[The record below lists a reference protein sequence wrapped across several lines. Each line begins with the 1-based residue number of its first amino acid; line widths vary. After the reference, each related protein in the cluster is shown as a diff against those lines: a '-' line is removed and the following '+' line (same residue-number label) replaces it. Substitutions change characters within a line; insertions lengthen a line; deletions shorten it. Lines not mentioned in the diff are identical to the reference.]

1 VYWIL
6 LAAWTDAGAA
16 APEPTRLA
24 PKIALRGVAETW
36 DDTSIGT
43 VYRTGALSGG
53 AALILPLPSNFAV
66 DVGFTYK
73 RLSPLADIE
82 DAKFEVL
89 PITLSA
95 EYWFGTEDQN
105 WDVFV
110 GLGPSLIVF
119 SEHHPSNKK
128 GQVVRGTRIAIEA
141 SVGVRIDTGLIEPR
155 MAPAPRG
162 LDGIEIEVFGARR
175 TQLPSTG
182 FALGA
187 WRGGLGIVFRL

>member
-1 VYWIL
+1 VFWIL
-6 LAAWTDAGAA
+6 LPAWIEVVAAT
-16 APEPTRLA
+16 PEEPRLA

-53 AALILPLPSNFAV
+53 AGLVLPFSPKLAV
-66 DVGFTYK
+66 NVGFTYK
-73 RLSPLADIE
+73 RLNTLTEIPN
-82 DAKFEVL
+82 AKFEVL
-89 PITLSA
+89 PINMSV
-95 EYWFGTEDQN
+95 EYWFGNAGQP

-110 GLGPSLIVF
+110 GLGPSLIVY
-119 SEHHPSNKK
+119 SERHPSNKK
-128 GQVVRGTRIAIEA
+128 GKLVRGTRIAAEA
-141 SVGVRIDTGLIEPR
+141 SVGIRIDTGLIEPR

-162 LDGIEIEVFGARR
+162 LDGIELEIFGARR
-175 TQLPSTG
+175 TQLPAQG